1 MGPTLFRRPA
11 ALLACLA
18 LLAGST
24 AALARAVKS
33 DSVVKVTAS
42 ATKPDAEGNQ
52 VVTLNLDI
60 EKPYHVYA
68 NPVGNMDL
76 EDTATTVTVPKEKAE
91 TVKIDYP
98 EGKLEKDATL
108 GDYKIY
114 EDKVTIKARV
124 RRAKGDTG
132 PLEVSVKLQACSN
145 KGCLLPATVKVTVP

>member
-1 MGPTLFRRPA
+1 MGPTRFRRPA

-18 LLAGST
+18 LLAAGTT
-24 AALARAVKS
+24 AFARAVKS
-33 DSVVKVTAS
+33 DSVVKVIAS
-42 ATKPDAEGNQ
+42 ATRPDADGNQ

-98 EGKLEKDATL
+98 EGKLEKDSTL

-114 EDKVTIKARV
+114 EGKVTIKAHV
-124 RRAKGDTG
+124 RRAKGDTA
-132 PLEVSVKLQACSN
+132 PLEVSIKVQACSS
-145 KGCLLPATVKVTVP
+145 KGCLVPATIKVQVP